1 MHNDFFGGGSL
12 HREFAPVEVIQM
24 NSLPQVDTVKKKLTT
39 SKVGSRT
46 PKNQPEKVVVHMAW
60 RDLIYLG
67 MAHGP
72 FVSGRIVQVR

>member
-1 MHNDFFGGGSL
+1 MHKYFLGGGSL

-24 NSLPQVDTVKKKLTT
+24 NSLTQVDTVNHKLTT

-46 PKNQPEKVVVHMAW
+46 PKNQPEKVVVHKAW
-60 RDLIYLG
+60 RYLG